1 MYIDNLFVLSL
12 YWWMSEFFFELCSL
26 KIFISPPLSLSDYL
40 PLSPIFLNSLSL
52 SLHFSFAVFL
62 FLSISFSSSV
72 FQFGF
77 ENIFLLVKTFK
88 DCDIEFSRVQTVRTK
103 EEKEVLEHFAGVV
116 SRVNLGI

>member
-12 YWWMSEFFFELCSL
+12 YWWMSEFFSKLFS
-26 KIFISPPLSLSDYL
+26 KIIYLFFSLSDSL
-40 PLSPIFLNSLSL
+40 FPLSFLTPYL
-52 SLHFSFAVFL
+52 SLHFCFAVFL
-62 FLSISFSSSV
+62 LLSISFSFSE